1 MNKLV
6 KESRLISATKEE
18 WDQIKKILGNRI
30 PENQFDA
37 NLYVNSRD
45 ALARL
50 KASSFKKQLYDSSI
64 QFFLRLSHEMGLDF
78 MIKNDEPDIIDI
90 KFNETLNEG
99 NNYDVFIH
107 HIRMNT
113 IKKVFVKN
121 NIDVVEEV

>member
-1 MNKLV
+1 MNKLI

-78 MIKNDEPDIIDI
+78 MIKNDEPNIIDI

>member
-6 KESRLISATKEE
+6 KETRLISATKEE

-30 PENQFDA
+30 PENQFDP

-113 IKKVFVKN
+113 IKKIFIKN

>member
-1 MNKLV
+1 MNKLI